1 MAPDMKLPEEGKE
14 VLVKLANGSFAVAIW
29 MDLGCYNDWIVG
41 SGIKGLELDLSSK
54 VVSWSELPE

>member
-14 VLVKLANGSFAVAIW
+14 VLVKLANGSFAVARW
-29 MDLGCYNDWIVG
+29 VDLGCYNDWVVG
-41 SGIKGLELDLSSK
+41 DGVKGCEIDLFSS